1 MTVWP
6 NNSTFGISWLVSGEA
21 LKDYLMQQRIETNQV
36 VNAEQFYD
44 LADMYGSIIG
54 FLDEW
59 VARVGT
65 MTSSDT
71 VWISCQCYVNL
82 VTAYAIMGTERSLG
96 TAYYLVGHL
105 PLDQYLLLEK
115 ARVQATNRMQLVQNL
130 ETQLATLYSQMSDS
144 QNDTDISSARKVML
158 DNAVVPISILSGV
171 VWNKRYSYHMTVVKT
186 LILNVGDQMQS
197 LLYSHTSSS
206 DTPYLAGYSSVAFFI
221 LAFLSPFALI
231 SGLSTI
237 HTLRAYALL
246 MVKKTMEIKREKRRT
261 ENLLNQMLP
270 RFVAYRLK
278 KGEFMDAE
286 EYKSVTIFFSDI
298 EDFADISA
306 RSLPMQ
312 IVGFLND
319 IYNLIDREIVKFDI
333 YKVETIGSVY
343 MVASGLPM
351 RNGHRHVREIARFSL
366 ELLRGTEEFVIPH
379 LPTRKLQLRMG
390 MHSGR

>member
-21 LKDYLMQQRIETNQV
+21 LKEYLMHQRIGTNQV
-36 VNAEQFYD
+36 VSAEQFND
-44 LADMYGSIIG
+44 LANMYESIIG
-54 FLDEW
+54 LLDEW

-71 VWISCQCYVNL
+71 VWISSQCYVNL

-105 PLDQYLLLEK
+105 PLYQYLLLEK
-115 ARVQATNRMQLVQNL
+115 ARVLATNRMQLVQDL
-130 ETQLATLYSQMSDS
+130 ETQLETLYSQMSDS
-144 QNDTDISSARKVML
+144 QNDTDISSARMVML

-221 LAFLSPFALI
+221 LVFLSPFALI

-237 HTLRAYALL
+237 RTLRAYAVL

>member
-21 LKDYLMQQRIETNQV
+21 LKEYLMHQRIGTNQV
-36 VNAEQFYD
+36 VSAEQFND
-44 LADMYGSIIG
+44 LANMYESIIG
-54 FLDEW
+54 LLDEW

-71 VWISCQCYVNL
+71 VWISSQCYVNL

-105 PLDQYLLLEK
+105 PLYQYLLLEK
-115 ARVQATNRMQLVQNL
+115 ARVLATNRMQLVQDL
-130 ETQLATLYSQMSDS
+130 ETQLETLYSQMSDS
-144 QNDTDISSARKVML
+144 QNDTDISSARMVML

-221 LAFLSPFALI
+221 LVFLSPFALI

-237 HTLRAYALL
+237 RTLRAYALL

>member
-21 LKDYLMQQRIETNQV
+21 LKDYLMQQRIGTNQV

-44 LADMYGSIIG
+44 LVDMYGSIIG